1 MRRGGSDV
9 RITCAI
15 EDANVLIRGCRAKES
30 DMRADSID
38 HLCGEIVQ
46 QIHDGV
52 EALSPIAPGK

>member
-1 MRRGGSDV
+1 MRRGGGDV
-9 RITCAI
+9 RITCTI
-15 EDANVLIRGCRAKES
+15 KDANVLIRGREAKES
-30 DMRADSID
+30 DMRADNTD